1 MSAKKRNSWVHEIFE
16 YLLVVLIMTGMHSS
30 AGINS
35 EEPEAKGKN
44 IYNQTAAQAIPP
56 GDPFRGKALFMGSIP
71 FRNGGSSCIA
81 CHNIAGID
89 AEGGTLGP
97 DLTTAY
103 SKYGDAGLVSI
114 LDRLPFQTMNS
125 LYSNRPLTL
134 QEQADLKA
142 FIKQA
147 TPGQPAHVFGA
158 LSIFAAISL
167 VGLLL
172 LLHLFWRRRVTTGR
186 MPSVK
191 QS

>member
-1 MSAKKRNSWVHEIFE
+1 MSAKKRNSWGHEIFE

-30 AGINS
+30 A
-35 EEPEAKGKN
+35 
-44 IYNQTAAQAIPP
+44 QDIPS

-89 AEGGTLGP
+89 AQGGTFGP

-114 LDRLPFQTMNS
+114 LASMPFQTMNS
-125 LYSNRPLTL
+125 LYGNRTLTL

-142 FIKQA
+142 FIQQA
-147 TPGQPAHVFGA
+147 TPGQPAHIFGA
-158 LSIFAAISL
+158 LVVFAVIGM

-172 LLHLFWRRRVTTGR
+172 LVHLIWHRRVTAGR
-186 MPSVK
+186 IYEK
-191 QS
+191 R